1 MTEPTSDTPALPAD
15 VAAMPLEAAR
25 SELDASRADLQHP
38 VNQPNHP
45 RHAEA
50 ATRLKVL
57 YQRIHGTGPA
67 GDGPPSAA
75 APPAPDPHAPPDVN
89 AVSPVT
95 AATLPPGYTWDDP
108 TLTALG
114 EVATREQLDPGLMR
128 EGTALVAQLLGE
140 RAPVLSGEEAELLLE
155 QRWGSKYE
163 YQIAQATETWNLLPR
178 KVQDDLTKS
187 GIRYHP
193 EFAEFLLKMA
203 EHRWDPM
210 TDAGLARIKARG
222 LAALQAEAKQAGGRT

>member
-50 ATRLKVL
+50 TTRREWL
-57 YQRIHGTGPA
+57 YQRIYGTGSVD
-67 GDGPPSAA
+67 DGPPAGAGADTPPTEPPNALSATT
-75 APPAPDPHAPPDVN
+75 APA
-89 AVSPVT
+89 
-95 AATLPPGYTWDDP
+95 LPPGYTWDEP

-114 EVATREQLDPGLMR
+114 EVTSREQLDPGLMR
-128 EGTALVAQLLGE
+128 EGTALVARLLGE

-163 YQIAQATETWNLLPR
+163 HQIAQATETWNLLPR

-193 EFAEFLLKMA
+193 EFAVFLLRVA

-222 LAALQAEAKQAGGRT
+222 LAAQAKGADGAR